1 MEVNNILDKVKE
13 LVRKGNVSKI
23 VLRRK
28 GEVIVSIPVN
38 VGIVGAVV
46 GITAAKWAILAAA
59 LATVGFG
66 CSVEIVK
73 DDGEIV
79 NVVTEDDTAKAK
91 DIIGALYEHYISHPD
106 DLPPDFQPQLSFDG
120 IERTVLDYIAGMTDK
135 YAVYKFSEIFIPTAW
150 QVRG

>member
-66 CSVEIVK
+66 CSVEIIK

-91 DIIGALYEHYISHPD
+91 DTATNFVDQVKDAATSFISQIKETEEPAED
-106 DLPPDFQPQLSFDG
+106 ADFEQVVD
-120 IERTVLDYIAGMTDK
+120 E
-135 YAVYKFSEIFIPTAW
+135 SEPKE
-150 QVRG
+150 

>member
-66 CSVEIVK
+66 CSVEIIK

-91 DIIGALYEHYISHPD
+91 DTATNFVDQVKDAATSFISQIKETEEPAEDADFEQVVD
-106 DLPPDFQPQLSFDG
+106 D
-120 IERTVLDYIAGMTDK
+120 
-135 YAVYKFSEIFIPTAW
+135 SEPKD
-150 QVRG
+150 

>member
-91 DIIGALYEHYISHPD
+91 DTATNFVDQVKDAATSFISQIKETEDPAED
-106 DLPPDFQPQLSFDG
+106 ADFEQVVD
-120 IERTVLDYIAGMTDK
+120 E
-135 YAVYKFSEIFIPTAW
+135 SEPKE
-150 QVRG
+150 

>member
-91 DIIGALYEHYISHPD
+91 DTATNFVDQVKDAATNFISQIKETEEPAED
-106 DLPPDFQPQLSFDG
+106 ADFEQVVD
-120 IERTVLDYIAGMTDK
+120 E
-135 YAVYKFSEIFIPTAW
+135 SEPKE
-150 QVRG
+150 

>member
-91 DIIGALYEHYISHPD
+91 DTATNFVDQVKDAATSFVSQIKETEEPSEDA
-106 DLPPDFQPQLSFDG
+106 DFEQVVD
-120 IERTVLDYIAGMTDK
+120 E
-135 YAVYKFSEIFIPTAW
+135 SEPKE
-150 QVRG
+150 

>member
-46 GITAAKWAILAAA
+46 GITAAKWAAKDT
-59 LATVGFG
+59 ATNFVDQ
-66 CSVEIVK
+66 VK
-73 DDGEIV
+73 DAATSFISQIKE
-79 NVVTEDDTAKAK
+79 TEDPAEDA
-91 DIIGALYEHYISHPD
+91 
-106 DLPPDFQPQLSFDG
+106 DFEQVVD
-120 IERTVLDYIAGMTDK
+120 E
-135 YAVYKFSEIFIPTAW
+135 SEPKE
-150 QVRG
+150 